1 MILRPRTLNIVL
13 LALLLIPLWGAGLW
27 DILRFGE
34 LLAGFGLIGLAVLI
48 WVPGIAGVR
57 VVAGNDHVEMYRL
70 FWRVWKVGISHLVIR
85 EGLGGDLPILPAF
98 ILQQEGKRDSK
109 GYLVKSLFAPDRLEE
124 FLAFLT
130 KKGAVRG

>member
-85 EGLGGDLPILPAF
+85 
-98 ILQQEGKRDSK
+98 RDSEETCR
-109 GYLVKSLFAPDRLEE
+109 SFQRLFYN
-124 FLAFLT
+124 
-130 KKGAVRG
+130 KKERGTRRDIW